1 MYPFNCSSSGRS
13 DGWRAFLLDFSSSV
27 EYLTGQSIDLN
38 VSSQDQDGAIEEEVE
53 SLRSKVDELTDEVG
67 PPLLS

>member
-1 MYPFNCSSSGRS
+1 MPSGHSFSDRN

-27 EYLTGQSIDLN
+27 EYMTGQSIELE
-38 VSSQDQDGAIEEEVE
+38 VSSQDNDAVIEGELE

-67 PPLLS
+67 S